1 MKEIDIIK
9 YIKIVFSD
17 KKALFT
23 SILSA
28 GLIGI
33 VVALNTPKSY
43 TSSVVL
49 APELSSSMSMSG
61 GISDIASMVGIDLGS
76 ASGGM
81 DAIYPQIYP
90 EIFASNDFVLSLF
103 NLKVRTLE
111 DNTEKTYFNHL
122 TEDQKIPFWSYP
134 GIWISSLLST
144 EENSKKEPL
153 NPFKLTKKETGVCNE
168 IKKNISCFLEKETSV
183 ITISVTDID
192 PQVAAI
198 MADTVQNRLQAY
210 ILAYRTKKAR
220 NDLEFA
226 ENFLHES
233 KAKYEKARQKYA
245 SFSDSNSDL
254 LLQSYKLTQEDLEN
268 DMQLKYNV
276 YSQAEQQVNTARLKL
291 QERTPAFTIIQNSTV
306 PILASSTP
314 RILIVA
320 FFIFIGILF
329 DSFWVLYLK
338 KLLANK
344 L

>member
-1 MKEIDIIK
+1 
-9 YIKIVFSD
+9 
-17 KKALFT
+17 
-23 SILSA
+23 
-28 GLIGI
+28 
-33 VVALNTPKSY
+33 
-43 TSSVVL
+43 
-49 APELSSSMSMSG
+49 
-61 GISDIASMVGIDLGS
+61 
-76 ASGGM
+76 
-81 DAIYPQIYP
+81 
-90 EIFASNDFVLSLF
+90 
-103 NLKVRTLE
+103 
-111 DNTEKTYFNHL
+111 
-122 TEDQKIPFWSYP
+122 
-134 GIWISSLLST
+134 
-144 EENSKKEPL
+144 
-153 NPFKLTKKETGVCNE
+153 
-168 IKKNISCFLEKETSV
+168 
-183 ITISVTDID
+183 
-192 PQVAAI
+192 

-254 LLQSYKLTQEDLEN
+254 LLQSYKLAQEDLEN

-314 RILIVA
+314 RILIVV

-329 DSFWVLYLK
+329 DSIWVLYLK